1 MAAVPVI
8 TACVVVTLCCASSS
22 ALALVRAVAPQ
33 PVGDILQLLADLAGV
48 ASFAGGVGASV
59 LSRCVAYTT
68 ATLRNYVS
76 IRDFVAR
83 VWFSFHNGRALIGA
97 SSFVSAFG
105 NVPFNPFLNVSS
117 SSSVGPLVFTSVATV
132 ASHASVA
139 FAPSVYASFRSGVL
153 LADVRSLAAVV
164 VGHAVKAA
172 SVSPAAALAGLVL
185 LIVVSGVLR
194 AWSDGE

>member
-1 MAAVPVI
+1 
-8 TACVVVTLCCASSS
+8 
-22 ALALVRAVAPQ
+22 VRAVAPQ

-105 NVPFNPFLNVSS
+105 M
-117 SSSVGPLVFTSVATV
+117 
-132 ASHASVA
+132 
-139 FAPSVYASFRSGVL
+139 FRST
-153 LADVRSLAAVV
+153 
-164 VGHAVKAA
+164 
-172 SVSPAAALAGLVL
+172 PF
-185 LIVVSGVLR
+185 
-194 AWSDGE
+194 